1 MFMMFR
7 GVAVSTKLAGFFFA
21 FELTVL
27 LVVAIAVLIKNGG
40 HLSSVPFQP
49 SHVLN
54 GFSGLGLAFPLAIY
68 LFIGWENSAA
78 LAEET
83 NNPRRNVP
91 RAVFLSIALMA
102 FTYLLVAYATVTG
115 FHYNATALTA
125 PLIPFIAVAHSV
137 AAWLA
142 FIAYLA
148 GLTSTLGVLIA
159 AVNSQCRLIF
169 NAGREGLL
177 PRWLGYV
184 HPVRRT
190 PVNAIIAFVG
200 IASAITLVW
209 ALGHWIGGHGGSLD
223 ALTFFFE
230 SSTMGTILI
239 LFVYLAANVALPFY
253 YRKYRPAEFNIIKHV
268 VLPALGVVAVAIPI
282 YYLFKPPIPQPYDW
296 FPWVGA
302 GPHRGVHP
310 LLDLAGQAR
319 PRPGRPGRLDHR
331 RRITLRPGGGIRVRH
346 RASFRS
352 TGRSAMTDT
361 AVRPDQTAG
370 PPPAHPLD
378 PATGAEYL
386 AGREIMAAAG
396 LLAEPVR
403 FAYYALA
410 EPPKDDVLNATP
422 TDRRLRAFLVDT
434 ATGESTDVVVSLKDN
449 KVVSARTLDPPV
461 DGQMPILD
469 SDFALVDEIVKADPG
484 WRAAMARRG
493 LHDVSQIQACPITA
507 GAFGP
512 PEDDR
517 RRMVRVLAFV
527 QAREHDL
534 AWAHPVDGVA
544 AYVDLIEKKVFKI
557 TDEFDLAVP
566 AESGDYDD
574 EAVRGPQRTTLRP
587 IEITQPEGPSFILNG
602 TWLQWQDWSMR
613 IGFDARE
620 GLTLHQV
627 SLDERPV
634 MYRASIPEMVVPYG
648 DPRFRYWQAYFDS
661 GEYLVG
667 KWANSLELGCDCLG
681 EIAYLDATVT
691 DDTGQP
697 QDHTERHMRARGGL
711 RHPLEAHRHLQRL
724 GPVTPPAPPRGEL
737 LHHGRQLRLRLLL
750 VLLPGRHHRVR
761 DQGDRGAVHLGAS
774 RRRPS
779 LLHRSRA
786 GARRPVPPAPV
797 QRAAGHDRGRAG
809 QRRGRGRRQR
819 PADRAGQPLRQR
831 HRPAGHPADPRVAG
845 RPPG

>member
-1 MFMMFR
+1 
-7 GVAVSTKLAGFFFA
+7 
-21 FELTVL
+21 
-27 LVVAIAVLIKNGG
+27 
-40 HLSSVPFQP
+40 
-49 SHVLN
+49 
-54 GFSGLGLAFPLAIY
+54 
-68 LFIGWENSAA
+68 
-78 LAEET
+78 
-83 NNPRRNVP
+83 
-91 RAVFLSIALMA
+91 
-102 FTYLLVAYATVTG
+102 
-115 FHYNATALTA
+115 
-125 PLIPFIAVAHSV
+125 
-137 AAWLA
+137 
-142 FIAYLA
+142 
-148 GLTSTLGVLIA
+148 
-159 AVNSQCRLIF
+159 
-169 NAGREGLL
+169 
-177 PRWLGYV
+177 
-184 HPVRRT
+184 
-190 PVNAIIAFVG
+190 
-200 IASAITLVW
+200 
-209 ALGHWIGGHGGSLD
+209 
-223 ALTFFFE
+223 
-230 SSTMGTILI
+230 
-239 LFVYLAANVALPFY
+239 
-253 YRKYRPAEFNIIKHV
+253 
-268 VLPALGVVAVAIPI
+268 
-282 YYLFKPPIPQPYDW
+282 
-296 FPWVGA
+296 
-302 GPHRGVHP
+302 
-310 LLDLAGQAR
+310 
-319 PRPGRPGRLDHR
+319 
-331 RRITLRPGGGIRVRH
+331 
-346 RASFRS
+346 
-352 TGRSAMTDT
+352 MTDT
-361 AVRPDQTAG
+361 AVRPDDADQTA
-370 PPPAHPLD
+370 PAHPLD
-378 PATGAEYL
+378 PATAAEYL

-403 FAYYALA
+403 FAYYGLA
-410 EPPKDDVLNATP
+410 EPPKDDVLANRA
-422 TDRRLRAFLVDT
+422 TDRRLRAYLVNT
-434 ATGESTDVVVSLKDN
+434 GTGESTDVVVSLTGA
-449 KVVSARTLDPPV
+449 KVISARTLDPPV

-493 LHDVSQIQACPITA
+493 LHDVSQIRACPITA

-557 TDEFDLAVP
+557 TDEFDLPVP

-697 QDHTERHMRARGGL
+697 RTIPNAICVHEEDFGILWKHTDIFNGSAQSRRQRRA
-711 RHPLEAHRHLQRL
+711 
-724 GPVTPPAPPRGEL
+724 RGEL

-774 RRRPS
+774 RRRPP

-786 GARRPVPPAPV
+786 GPRRPVPPTPV

-831 HRPAGHPADPRVAG
+831 HCPAGHPADARVPGRPPRRRRPRSYLADHQHRTLQPLRPSDRLHALPGVRAGPAG
-845 RPPG
+845 RPRRPADRAGRLRHQPPLGHPVRPGPALAAGDFVNQNPGGAGLPAFIAGDRDIDGEDIVVWHTFGPTHVPRPEDWPVMPVARCGFILKPTGFFDRNPTLDVPPPVLDGAWWS